1 MEEDFYA
8 TVKLISGEEVFASVC
23 FVEEDKK
30 SFLLLD
36 NPVIITPIQSK
47 SNRTMGYKVA
57 PWVNISDDEMFI
69 VDFNKVLTITE
80 IKNKNIISIYR
91 RFNRSSSKIELTRK
105 MGLVS
110 KVDDARNFLENI
122 YKSN

>member
-1 MEEDFYA
+1 MLF
-8 TVKLISGEEVFASVC
+8 
-23 FVEEDKK
+23 
-30 SFLLLD
+30 
-36 NPVIITPIQSK
+36 
-47 SNRTMGYKVA
+47 R
-57 PWVNISDDEMFI
+57 SDDEMFI

-80 IKNKNIISIYR
+80 IKNKNIISVYR